1 MKKAVNLADFD
12 AFICNS
18 GADLYCSSSHSK
30 DNPYVFYL
38 YHHSHIEY
46 RWGGEGLQKTLVKW
60 VSSIIDKKS
69 EMKSEKH
76 VVTEDDEVTTN

>member
-1 MKKAVNLADFD
+1 MF
-12 AFICNS
+12 
-18 GADLYCSSSHSK
+18 
-30 DNPYVFYL
+30 FYL

-60 VSSIIDKKS
+60 ASSIIDKKS

-76 VVTEDDEVTTN
+76 VVTEDEEVTTN